1 MNVMKCHIVPMS
13 YLKSWSTDETKKE
26 KRAKREVYCCYVSKD
41 SQSMYLTRTKNITED
56 TIVAEDIYITEKTQS
71 FVEDNMNQK
80 YESQWN
86 DFISHYE
93 VMIKDNQIISYK
105 VEFLLEF
112 MLLQLLRT
120 FVYMETA
127 IGGAYDKVIN
137 ILKSAFPELYEALGD
152 ELKNEYIAE
161 KFVDIIKKFLCGE
174 KYPIVEMLKN
184 DFFRLKKVCLV
195 SNKNSYFW
203 TCDVPIVY
211 VANEQDFKGFYMP
224 ITPKICVYLYD
235 NNKTNKMQFDICRV
249 SNRVVKFVNHI
260 IMDNAR
266 NVVISNIETMENRKS
281 NVYPHRD
288 YMKIKN
294 KA

>member
-1 MNVMKCHIVPMS
+1 
-13 YLKSWSTDETKKE
+13 
-26 KRAKREVYCCYVSKD
+26 
-41 SQSMYLTRTKNITED
+41 
-56 TIVAEDIYITEKTQS
+56 
-71 FVEDNMNQK
+71 MNQK

-86 DFISHYE
+86 DFISRYE

-174 KYPIVEMLKN
+174 EYPIVEMLKN

-211 VANEQDFKGFYMP
+211 VADEQDFEGFYMP